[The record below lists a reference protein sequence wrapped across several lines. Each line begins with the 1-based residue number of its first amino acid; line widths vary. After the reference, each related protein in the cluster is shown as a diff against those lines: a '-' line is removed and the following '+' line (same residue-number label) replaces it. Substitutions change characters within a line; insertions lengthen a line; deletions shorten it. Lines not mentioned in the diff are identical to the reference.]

1 MYREKM
7 FLLLRISETSTHEC
21 ILWVLIKVLLKITHV
36 FNTQQ
41 TINKFWLKN
50 KVPYLDLWPLFYC
63 SAVQLVQTPQTPGQM
78 SDSLIYY
85 DEDQAQLRNQ
95 LIKLSRRVA
104 LMEKEQQTLSN
115 WIKLT
120 YAAAIGYFILKI
132 AFWSK

>member
-1 MYREKM
+1 
-7 FLLLRISETSTHEC
+7 
-21 ILWVLIKVLLKITHV
+21 
-36 FNTQQ
+36 
-41 TINKFWLKN
+41 
-50 KVPYLDLWPLFYC
+50 
-63 SAVQLVQTPQTPGQM
+63 M

-132 AFWSK
+132 AFWSKWQILKLFSGKFAKYLAIISMVLTFLIANKKVRHFRKLMTFICHSFHSKFSIEQ